1 MAKVKI
7 PRKSISLDM
16 TAMCDMAFLLL
27 TFFILTAKFK
37 PEDPVQVD
45 TPASISDTKLPD
57 KDIMTITIDAQ
68 NRIFFGIDGEFDREK
83 MLEYVAG
90 KYKIGF
96 SPKEINDF
104 KLTSSFG
111 TPLGNLQTVLALKP
125 AERVNKPAVG
135 NKPAVI
141 VQSGIPCDSVQNEL
155 TDWVAYAR
163 YANPKLRIT
172 IKGDVDASYDVV
184 SKVIG
189 TLQEQNINKFNLI
202 TGLKLKPKVL

>member
-37 PEDPVQVD
+37 PDDPVVVD

-57 KDIMTITIDAQ
+57 KDIMTISIDKKS
-68 NRIFFGIDGEFDREK
+68 RVFFGIDGQFDREK

-90 KYKIGF
+90 KYKVGF
-96 SPKEINDF
+96 TPDEIKQF
-104 KLTSSFG
+104 SLVSSFG
-111 TPLGNLQTVLALKP
+111 VPVGNLRELLAIKDKTKFAQP
-125 AERVNKPAVG
+125 
-135 NKPAVI
+135 
-141 VQSGIPCDSVQNEL
+141 GIPCDSLQNEL
-155 TDWVAYAR
+155 TDWIAYAR

-184 SKVIG
+184 AKVIG

-202 TGLKLKPKVL
+202 TDLKLKPKVL

>member
-37 PEDPVQVD
+37 PDDPVVVD

-57 KDIMTITIDAQ
+57 KDIMTISIDKKS
-68 NRIFFGIDGEFDREK
+68 RVFFGIDGQFDREK
-83 MLEYVAG
+83 MLEFVAG
-90 KYKIGF
+90 KYKVGF
-96 SPKEINDF
+96 TPEEIKQF
-104 KLTSSFG
+104 SLVSSFG
-111 TPLGNLQTVLALKP
+111 VPLGNLRELLSIKDKSKFEQP
-125 AERVNKPAVG
+125 
-135 NKPAVI
+135 
-141 VQSGIPCDSVQNEL
+141 GIPCDSLQNEL

-202 TGLKLKPKVL
+202 TDLKLKPKVL

>member
-37 PEDPVQVD
+37 PDDPVVVD

-57 KDIMTITIDAQ
+57 KDIMTISIDKKS
-68 NRIFFGIDGEFDREK
+68 RVFFGIDGQFDREK

-90 KYKIGF
+90 KYKVGF
-96 SPKEINDF
+96 TPEEIKQF
-104 KLTSSFG
+104 SLVSSFG
-111 TPLGNLQTVLALKP
+111 VPLGNLRELLSVKDKSKF
-125 AERVNKPAVG
+125 N
-135 NKPAVI
+135 
-141 VQSGIPCDSVQNEL
+141 QSGIPCDSVQNEL

-202 TGLKLKPKVL
+202 TDLKLKPKVL

>member
-37 PEDPVQVD
+37 PDDPVVVD

-57 KDIMTITIDAQ
+57 KDIMTISIDKKS
-68 NRIFFGIDGEFDREK
+68 RVFFGIDGQFDREK
-83 MLEYVAG
+83 MLEFVAG
-90 KYKIGF
+90 KYKVGF
-96 SPKEINDF
+96 TPEEIKQF
-104 KLTSSFG
+104 SLVSSFG
-111 TPLGNLQTVLALKP
+111 VPLGNLRELLSVKDKSKFEQP
-125 AERVNKPAVG
+125 
-135 NKPAVI
+135 
-141 VQSGIPCDSVQNEL
+141 GIPCDSLQNEL

-202 TGLKLKPKVL
+202 TDLKLKPKVL

>member
-37 PEDPVQVD
+37 PDDPVVVD

-57 KDIMTITIDAQ
+57 KDIMTISIDK
-68 NRIFFGIDGEFDREK
+68 NSRVFFGIDGQFDREK
-83 MLEYVAG
+83 MLEFVAG
-90 KYKIGF
+90 KYKVGF
-96 SPKEINDF
+96 TPEEIKQF
-104 KLTSSFG
+104 SLVSSFG
-111 TPLGNLQTVLALKP
+111 VPLGNLRELLSVKDKSKF
-125 AERVNKPAVG
+125 N
-135 NKPAVI
+135 
-141 VQSGIPCDSVQNEL
+141 QSGIPCDSVQNEL

-202 TGLKLKPKVL
+202 TDLKLKPKVL

>member
-37 PEDPVQVD
+37 PDDPVAVD

-57 KDIMTITIDAQ
+57 KDIMTISIDKQ
-68 NRIFFGIDGEFDREK
+68 SRVFFGIDGQFDREK
-83 MLEYVAG
+83 MLEFVAG
-90 KYKIGF
+90 KYKVGF
-96 SPKEINDF
+96 TTDEIKQF
-104 KLTSSFG
+104 SLVSSFG
-111 TPLGNLQTVLALKP
+111 VPLGNLRQLLATKDKAKFP
-125 AERVNKPAVG
+125 
-135 NKPAVI
+135 
-141 VQSGIPCDSVQNEL
+141 QQGIPCDSAQNEL
-155 TDWVAYAR
+155 TDWIAYAR

-172 IKGDVDASYDVV
+172 IKGDVDASYDVAG
-184 SKVIG
+184 KVIS

-202 TGLKLKPKVL
+202 TDLKVKPKVL

>member
-37 PEDPVQVD
+37 PDDPVVVD

-57 KDIMTITIDAQ
+57 KDIMTISIDKKS
-68 NRIFFGIDGEFDREK
+68 RVFFGIDGQFDREK
-83 MLEYVAG
+83 MLEFVAG
-90 KYKIGF
+90 KYKVGF
-96 SPKEINDF
+96 TPEEIKQF
-104 KLTSSFG
+104 SLVSSFG
-111 TPLGNLQTVLALKP
+111 VPLGNLRELLSIKDKSKF
-125 AERVNKPAVG
+125 E
-135 NKPAVI
+135 
-141 VQSGIPCDSVQNEL
+141 QSGIPCDSLQNEL

-202 TGLKLKPKVL
+202 TDLKLKPKVL